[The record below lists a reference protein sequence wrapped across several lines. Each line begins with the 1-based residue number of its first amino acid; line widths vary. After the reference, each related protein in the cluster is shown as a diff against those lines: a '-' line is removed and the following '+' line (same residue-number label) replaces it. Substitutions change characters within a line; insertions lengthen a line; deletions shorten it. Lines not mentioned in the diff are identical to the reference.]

1 MTDTASGPMPKIIRL
16 HTKAYKDGNTLL
28 WLRDQDISAT
38 KLWKRWSGIVTSVAD
53 YVKWKQHGTISFVI
67 LTSLQ
72 ESDFSIFSD
81 INKQSTVFFLTHD
94 VLNVIPGSVWKSEGF
109 RFMLLEDMYSTYPYL
124 MHPWDTTVEDGVAC
138 IATVFMYR
146 HIANWNGS
154 ELRKSSLTVNN
165 VRWTADP
172 NCVPPSICIMT
183 QYFVHS
189 NAKRAREIRKC
200 LMNNCVN
207 PYVDKIIM
215 LTEKDLSAE
224 WSSLRGR
231 DKIEQHII
239 GTRLTYADLLR
250 ATVDFVLPNTIV
262 AYTNADIY
270 LDESIVHVY
279 GLDMR
284 DKMLALLRWDTD
296 ERGSEPT
303 IFGPY
308 CDSQDT
314 WIVLSDS
321 VKSRTIDYERF
332 NYQLGRAG
340 CDNRFTA
347 DMFANRFL
355 ILNPANTIK
364 TLHIHKSDVR
374 DYNKTDIIK
383 SPYYIYPYTTMIYD
397 TNNIST
403 YNAVIDKG
411 ARQSYDIRIRCPN
424 PTNGVTWCTMLAR
437 HERFVWEHNIPKT
450 ITQSAPVYEWSHAMA
465 STSGI
470 VFTTR
475 DTYVGQNLESFAKG
489 ATMPLTIEPAT
500 PKTHVPLFYVVPIKD
515 ITVFNHVDKYI
526 VYYLSKLYHIGASTA
541 MQGYYLL
548 PEHVHN
554 VVETFRCGRTAI
566 YASPNTS
573 VFADKMIGYMP
584 NTYEINRDDIQAIRA
599 NWSEWNGGA
608 IREKTCAVLVNRTDD
623 DRLSPF
629 TDAIVDGLRS
639 RLDGWDIEVI
649 DMNETGV
656 DAYRKLLGK
665 SMCIFFGGEKLDTV
679 WPKLWALPPRCR
691 VIEFQNELK
700 IHGEFQQMAAAADF
714 DSWIITLYK
723 GSGEDMRQQALGKF
737 DEFVRSEGLPVSA

>member
-1 MTDTASGPMPKIIRL
+1 MATATAPKIIRL
-16 HTKAYKDGNTLL
+16 HTKAYKDGNTLI
-28 WLRDQDISAT
+28 WLRDQDISVT
-38 KLWKRWSGIVTSVAD
+38 HTWKRWNGIVTSVAD
-53 YVKWKQHGTISFVI
+53 YQKWKRHGTISFVV
-67 LTSLQ
+67 LPSLA
-72 ESDFSIFSD
+72 ESDFSLFAD
-81 INKQSTVFFLTHD
+81 IDKQSTVFFLGRS
-94 VLNVIPGSVWKSEGF
+94 VLDVIPGSVWKTEGF
-109 RFMLLEDMYSTYPYL
+109 RFMLLEDMYGAYPYL
-124 MHPWDTTVEDGVAC
+124 FHAWDGTLEDAVAC
-138 IATVFMYR
+138 IATVFIYR
-146 HIANWNGS
+146 HIAYWDGS
-154 ELRKSSLTVNN
+154 DLRKSSLTVNN
-165 VRWTADP
+165 VRWTSDQS
-172 NCVPPSICIMT
+172 CVPPSICVMT

-224 WSSLRGR
+224 WSSLKGR

-250 ATVDFVLPNTIV
+250 ATAEHVPLNTVV

-270 LDESIVHVY
+270 LDESILHVY
-279 GLDMR
+279 SLDMR

-296 ERGSEPT
+296 DKGSEPKL
-303 IFGPY
+303 FGPY

-321 VKSRTIDYERF
+321 VKSRTFDYERF

-364 TLHIHKSDVR
+364 TLHIHKSDIR
-374 DYNKTDIIK
+374 DYNKTDIIM

-403 YNAVIDKG
+403 YKSIVDKG
-411 ARQSYDIRIRCPN
+411 ERQPYNVLIRCPN

-437 HERFVWEHNIPKT
+437 HQRFVWEHNVPTRVT
-450 ITQSAPVYEWSHAMA
+450 ISAPVYEWKHAMA

-475 DTYVGQNLESFAKG
+475 DTYVGQNLESFAKD
-489 ATMPLTIEPAT
+489 ATMPLTIEPTT
-500 PKTHVPLFYVVPIKD
+500 PKIHVPLFYVVPVKHVN
-515 ITVFNHVDKYI
+515 VFNHIDKYI
-526 VYYLSKLYHIGASTA
+526 LYYLSKLYHIGATTN
-541 MQGYYLL
+541 MEGHFLL
-548 PEHVHN
+548 PEHAKSTA
-554 VVETFRCGRTAI
+554 ETFRCSTNAI
-566 YASPNTS
+566 LATPNTS

-584 NTYEINRDDIQAIRA
+584 DTYEINRDDIQALRS
-599 NWSEWNGGA
+599 NWSGWNDGV
-608 IREKTCAVLVNRTDD
+608 IRERTCAVLVNRTGDE
-623 DRLSPF
+623 RLSPF
-629 TDAIVDGLRS
+629 NDDIIEGLRS
-639 RLDGWDIEVI
+639 RLEGWEIDVI
-649 DMNETGV
+649 DMNANGLDV
-656 DAYRKLLGK
+656 YSHLVGK
-665 SMCIFFGGEKLDTV
+665 SMCIFFGGEKLDTI
-679 WPKLWALPPRCR
+679 WAKLWALPPRCR

-714 DSWIITLYK
+714 DSWLITLYK
-723 GSGEDMRQQALGKF
+723 GSGADMRLQALTKF
-737 DEFVRSEGLPVSA
+737 DELMHQLSEGA